1 MVCQNPKLCEFFRF
15 EKEYF
20 KKLKEVGVVVVRP
33 SNWAG
38 ADMVDEEV
46 ESVHYGGD
54 QLRKALEDNLSDDL
68 RKALQDSVGDK
79 LKKALEEKVDN
90 MVWKM
95 NMCIICAACVVLGA
109 LVVYVTMK

>member
-1 MVCQNPKLCEFFRF
+1 MVCQNPKLCGFFRF

-54 QLRKALEDNLSDDL
+54 QLRKALED
-68 RKALQDSVGDK
+68 SVGDK
-79 LKKALEEKVDN
+79 LKKAIEEKVDN